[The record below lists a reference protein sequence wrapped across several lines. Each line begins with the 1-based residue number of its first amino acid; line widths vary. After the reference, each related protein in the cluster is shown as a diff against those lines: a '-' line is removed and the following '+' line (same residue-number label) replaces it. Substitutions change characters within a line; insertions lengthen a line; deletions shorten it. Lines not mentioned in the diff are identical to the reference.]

1 MIENKLETLKS
12 FFDYVKASTMS
23 HLLKILLGFD
33 DRGTLR
39 NVLIG
44 FLHLLFN
51 TKQD

>member
-1 MIENKLETLKS
+1 MAENKLETLTS

-23 HLLKILLGFD
+23 HLLKILD